1 MAKKSFLERMS
12 DITRIHQRANFS
24 KVDKHISNL
33 RFETHF
39 EDLAAARYTCRSYID
54 APVNLAKVNKILDV
68 ARLAPT
74 AANRQPVHVWA
85 LTSKEA
91 LDRIHQVTD
100 TFGAP
105 VVFMVG
111 ARPEDAWVNSFDGK
125 NAAAGDAA
133 IVATHIMLVAFDMG
147 LGGARIYS
155 FDPAKV
161 AELFPETAGYEV
173 SFLLAV
179 GRPADNAEPTAR
191 HYQRKSL
198 EEFSTIL

>member
-1 MAKKSFLERMS
+1 MAKKSFLSRMS
-12 DITRIHQRANFS
+12 DLTKIHQRANFS

-91 LDRIHQVTD
+91 LARIHQVSD

-125 NAAAGDAA
+125 NASAGDAA

>member
-1 MAKKSFLERMS
+1 MAKKSFLSRMS
-12 DITRIHQRANFS
+12 DLTKIHQRANFS

-39 EDLAAARYTCRSYID
+39 EDLAAARYTCRSYVSK
-54 APVNLAKVNKILDV
+54 PVNLAKVNKILDV

-74 AANRQPVHVWA
+74 AANLQPVHVWA
-85 LTSKEA
+85 LTSKDA
-91 LDRIHQVTD
+91 LDRIHQVD
-100 TFGAP
+100 EAFGAP

-111 ARPEDAWVNSFDGK
+111 AKPDEAWVRSYDGK
-125 NAAAGDAA
+125 NAADGDAA

-147 LGGARIYS
+147 LGGAWIAS

-173 SFLLAV
+173 SFLLAI
-179 GRPADNAEPTAR
+179 GQPADDAEPTAR